1 MNYCLDLLSI
11 QTPKHLRKGLENRK
25 RLDCGNFEI
34 NIFETFESSTKVQIQ
49 HEGLSVSS
57 MVRGSKIVYT
67 QNGDSFEFLP
77 GTSLILP
84 KGETIYADFPTAKQ
98 NAPAQCATILIPNE
112 TINKQLEFLNATYP
126 DKNKEWSID
135 FSTFHFNNNSELV
148 RAFNEILQLVTKEG
162 ENFPLTDLL
171 LKSFLIRIIEA
182 QSAFKKDLND
192 MNVNSQLF
200 VVKKYIKENLAHPIS
215 MQKLTEIGNCSKSTL
230 YRLFENYCNKSPGE
244 YILNERMVKSRNLL
258 LNPDFN
264 ISDVAYLS
272 GFTSVS
278 YFVKQFKSF
287 HNCTPGDFIRKFG
300 VS

>member
-1 MNYCLDLLSI
+1 MNYSLDLLSI
-11 QTPKHLRKGLENRK
+11 QTPKHLRKGLENRT
-25 RLDCGNFEI
+25 RLDCGDFEI

-57 MVRGSKIVYT
+57 MVRGNKIVYT
-67 QNGDSFEFLP
+67 QKGDTFEFLP

-98 NAPAQCATILIPNE
+98 NTPAQCATILIPQG
-112 TINKQLEFLNATYP
+112 TINKQLDFLNTTYP
-126 DKNKEWSID
+126 DKSEEWKID

-162 ENFPLTDLL
+162 KNFPLTDLL

-182 QSAFKKDLND
+182 QSAYKKDLNE
-192 MNVNSQLF
+192 MNQNSQLF
-200 VVKKYIKENLAHPIS
+200 VVKKYIKENLSNPIS
-215 MQKLTEIGNCSKSTL
+215 LEKLTEIGNCSKSTL
-230 YRLFENYCNKSPGE
+230 YRLFENYCQKSPGG
-244 YILNERMVKSRNLL
+244 YILNERMNKSRNLL

-278 YFVKQFKSF
+278 YFVKQFKTF
-287 HNCTPGDFIRKFG
+287 HNCTPGDFVRKFG
-300 VS
+300 V